1 MAEVI
6 SRLCFIGIDMLSYAV
21 VGIPMMLMLFLPVFR
36 TRDRKKRWLLM
47 LFSLYLA
54 AVWSAVGMPGMGQP
68 WVFDPECAFVPFAG
82 LSSAFQEQA
91 LNVLLFVPLGFLLPT
106 LWPRFRRPAG
116 TILAGL
122 ILSVIIEA
130 AQLFTFRLTDINDL
144 ITNTMG
150 AALGYCIAEG
160 FNRRFGFYIRE
171 DGLYPREAEAISAA
185 SATVLFLVCPSLEA
199 LFHTWLHL

>member
-1 MAEVI
+1 MAKVI
-6 SRLCFIGIDMLSYAV
+6 SRLCFTGIDILSFAV
-21 VGIPMMLMLFLPVFR
+21 VGIPMMLVLFLPVLR
-36 TRDRKKRWLLM
+36 TGDRKKRRLLM
-47 LFSLYLA
+47 VFSLYLA

-82 LSSAFQEQA
+82 LFSGLTERT
-91 LNVLLFVPLGFLLPT
+91 LNILLFVPLGFLLPT
-106 LWPRFRRPAG
+106 LWPRFRRLG
-116 TILAGL
+116 RTILAGL

-144 ITNTMG
+144 ITGAMG
-150 AALGYCIAEG
+150 TALGYCVAEG

-199 LFHTWLHL
+199 LFHTWLPV

>member
-1 MAEVI
+1 M
-6 SRLCFIGIDMLSYAV
+6 RDMLDGLTLLGIEMLSFGV
-21 VGIPMMLMLFLPVFR
+21 VGIPMLLGLFLPVLR
-36 TRDRKKRWLLM
+36 TKSREKRWLLI

-54 AVWSAVGMPGMGQP
+54 AVWSAVGMPGMGKC
-68 WVFDPECAFVPFAG
+68 WVFAPECALVPFAG
-82 LSSAFQEQA
+82 LFSGLRNRA
-91 LNVLLFVPLGFLLPT
+91 LKTLLFVPLGFLLPT
-106 LWPRFRRPAG
+106 LWPRFRRPGRTA
-116 TILAGL
+116 LAGL

-144 ITNTMG
+144 ITGTMG
-150 AALGYCIAEG
+150 TALGYCVAEG

-199 LFHTWLHL
+199 LFHTWLPV

>member
-36 TRDRKKRWLLM
+36 TRNRKKRWLLM

-106 LWPRFRRPAG
+106 LWPRFRRLG
-116 TILAGL
+116 RTILAGL
-122 ILSVIIEA
+122 ILSVVIEA

>member
-1 MAEVI
+1 M
-6 SRLCFIGIDMLSYAV
+6 RDMLDGLTLLGIDMLSFGV
-21 VGIPMMLMLFLPVFR
+21 VGIPMLLGLFLPVLR
-36 TRDRKKRWLLM
+36 TKSREKRWLLI

-54 AVWSAVGMPGMGQP
+54 AVWSAVGMPGMGKC
-68 WVFDPECAFVPFAG
+68 WVFAPECALVPFAG
-82 LSSAFQEQA
+82 LFSGLRNRA
-91 LNVLLFVPLGFLLPT
+91 LKTLLFVPLGFLLPT
-106 LWPRFRRPAG
+106 LWPRFRRPGRTA
-116 TILAGL
+116 LAGL

-144 ITNTMG
+144 ITGAMG
-150 AALGYCIAEG
+150 TALGYCVAEG

-199 LFHTWLHL
+199 LFHTWLPV

>member
-106 LWPRFRRPAG
+106 LWPRFRRLG
-116 TILAGL
+116 RTILAGL
-122 ILSVIIEA
+122 ILSVVIEA

-144 ITNTMG
+144 ITGTMG
-150 AALGYCIAEG
+150 TALGYCIAAI
-160 FNRRFGFYIRE
+160 FNRHFGFYVRE
-171 DGLYPREAEAISAA
+171 DGLYLRETEAIAA
-185 SATVLFLVCPSLEA
+185 ANATVLFLVCPSLET

>member
-1 MAEVI
+1 MREIAV
-6 SRLCFIGIDMLSYAV
+6 RLRFIGIDMLSYAV
-21 VGIPMMLMLFLPVFR
+21 VGIPMMLVLFLPVLR
-36 TRDRKKRWLLM
+36 TRGREKRWLLM

-106 LWPRFRRPAG
+106 LWPRFRRLG
-116 TILAGL
+116 RTILAGL
-122 ILSVIIEA
+122 ILSVVIEA

-185 SATVLFLVCPSLEA
+185 NATVLFLVCPSLET